1 MHSIPCSAE
10 NNKPLLREPVVGGID
25 RWLNCCANAPD
36 TREAHTTRQSGYYC
50 EANITE
56 KELCDY
62 GKRRMVIFS
71 AARKV
76 LCCAMRSV
84 ILRLFRSD
92 MIFAPTRAKRISPG
106 EAGYHCEANITEKE
120 LCDYGKRRMVI
131 FSAARKVLCCAM
143 RSVILRLFRSD
154 MIFAPTRAK
163 RISPGEAGYHCE
175 AITLAAGEYH

>member
-1 MHSIPCSAE
+1 MVELLSECPRHARSAYHPA
-10 NNKPLLREPVVGGID
+10 KPD
-25 RWLNCCANAPD
+25 
-36 TREAHTTRQSGYYC
+36 
-50 EANITE
+50 ITE

-76 LCCAMRSV
+76 ICCAMRSV
-84 ILRLFRSD
+84 ILRLR
-92 MIFAPTRAKRISPG
+92 
-106 EAGYHCEANITEKE
+106 
-120 LCDYGKRRMVI
+120 
-131 FSAARKVLCCAM
+131 
-143 RSVILRLFRSD
+143 RSD